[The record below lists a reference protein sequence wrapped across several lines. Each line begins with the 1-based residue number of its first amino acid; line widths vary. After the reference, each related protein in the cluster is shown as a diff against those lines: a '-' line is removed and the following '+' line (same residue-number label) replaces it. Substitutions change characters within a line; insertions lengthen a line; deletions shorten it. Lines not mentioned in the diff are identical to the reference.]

1 MLPALGVQVG
11 GSDQWTNI
19 QNGLELIR
27 KQQFAEYEEYEARLL
42 ESKNQAAA

>member
-27 KQQFAEYEEYEARLL
+27 KQQFAEHEARLL